1 VIEQAFVAVPR
12 QHSPLQLADRPAA
25 TVTFVAREVDGLDA
39 VLHPTDLGRALITT
53 PEQTVLD
60 LTKRPALG
68 GMPDECR
75 DATRVLLPRCDPE
88 RLEEIARAQRM
99 VRTLGRLRAENP

>member
-1 VIEQAFVAVPR
+1 
-12 QHSPLQLADRPAA
+12 
-25 TVTFVAREVDGLDA
+25 
-39 VLHPTDLGRALITT
+39 
-53 PEQTVLD
+53 
-60 LTKRPALG
+60 
-68 GMPDECR
+68 MPDECR